1 MKPSF
6 EWRELKNKTY
16 GMEKKRSI
24 YLLSNY
30 TCLYTIVK
38 MNVVEN
44 TDSISNGMVWEIWN
58 EEFPG
63 KIKIKI

>member
-6 EWRELKNKTY
+6 EWSELKNKTY

-44 TDSISNGMVWEIWN
+44 TDSISNGNGMGDLEWRISWED
-58 EEFPG
+58 
-63 KIKIKI
+63 KD